1 MSAKRRAGPACQVCN
16 GPDLQEVEVYRALR
30 RVTSDCRPW
39 PADGRLGVCMSCGTA
54 QKFVTEA
61 WRDECRE
68 IYADYVV
75 YRQGPEAEQSVFL
88 NGIAESRSRVFLSWM
103 MERLGS
109 PEHARVLDFGCGDG
123 ALLRNLSSMAPGW
136 RLSGQDL
143 GERYKDAILAMPGVE
158 AFHTAAIEELPDGFD
173 LITAVHVAEHLVQ
186 PAECLR
192 QLAGKLGPAG
202 AMAIEV
208 PDLASNP
215 FDLLIADHATHF
227 TRRTLSVLLAR
238 AGLVPVA
245 QSDSVVRKELSTIAR
260 RGPASA
266 PVASDQTAAL
276 ALVERHLAWLSRLG
290 GAAAAA
296 ADRGD
301 VAVFGTAIA
310 GTWLDGV
317 LDLAPVLFVDED
329 PRRQRHLHFGR
340 RIVAP
345 GEVPKDL
352 PVIVPLPPE
361 VAPAVVGRLQAIGLS
376 TVSA

>member
-1 MSAKRRAGPACQVCN
+1 MSANGRAGPACQVCD
-16 GPDLQEVEVYRALR
+16 GPDLREFEAYRTLR

-39 PADGRLGVCMSCGTA
+39 PADGRLAVCMSCGTA
-54 QKFVTEA
+54 QKIVTDA
-61 WRDECRE
+61 WRDECRR

-88 NGIAESRSRVFLSWM
+88 SGVAESRSGVFLRWM

-109 PEHARVLDFGCGDG
+109 PEHGRALDFGCGDG

-136 RLSGQDL
+136 HLSGQDL
-143 GERYKDAILAMPGVE
+143 GERYRDAILAMPGVE
-158 AFHTAAIEELPDGFD
+158 AFHTATIEDLPEGFD
-173 LITAVHVAEHLVQ
+173 LITAVHVAEHLEQ
-186 PAECLR
+186 PADSLR
-192 QLAGKLGPAG
+192 KLAGKLGPAG
-202 AMAIEV
+202 VMAIEV
-208 PDLASNP
+208 PNLASNP
-215 FDLLIADHATHF
+215 FDLLIADHATHL
-227 TRRTLSVLLAR
+227 TRQTLSVLLAR

-245 QSDSVVRKELSTIAR
+245 NSDAVVPKELSTITR
-260 RGPASA
+260 RGPVSA
-266 PVASDQTAAL
+266 PVASDQTEAL

-290 GAAAAA
+290 EAAAAA
-296 ADRGD
+296 AARGD
-301 VAVFGTAIA
+301 VAIFGTAIA

-340 RIVAP
+340 RIIAP